1 MSTETAVETGT
12 ETETETETITKTQG
26 ACAMGAGA
34 LAITC
39 KTMVLGFFAAGFTLA
54 GLSGIS
60 PLWLMIGV
68 VIIGSALMYKGFGWA
83 GRRPAALGI
92 GAILF
97 MFFGYVASGYF
108 ITSTARGGSREFLG
122 SVAFGMWP
130 AGDVAT
136 NAIYL
141 VIPAA
146 LYLTGT
152 ALFFGAVY
160 DSYIRQL
167 NVFDST
173 GAMGAGILGLS
184 VCGGCGLTGVAGAGM
199 VISTG
204 VVSNDM
210 KFVGADAL
218 MSLLVVGI
226 VGYTLYKRAWP
237 QVALAV
243 VGSVFAFFMTWNL
256 FGFPAPDGFLGMM
269 GFSLETTFV
278 GMLGQQTGEAVAE
291 IAETLFFTW
300 FGLGMMFFAAM
311 WAAYPRLNPV
321 PEEWKARITGR
332 EPGAA

>member
-1 MSTETAVETGT
+1 MSTETSVSTD
-12 ETETETETITKTQG
+12 TETETETITKTHG

-60 PLWLMIGV
+60 TLWLMVGV
-68 VIIGSALMYKGFGWA
+68 VVLGSVFMWKGFGWA

-92 GAILF
+92 GSILF
-97 MFFGYVASGYF
+97 MFLGYIASGYY
-108 ITSTARGGSREFLG
+108 ITHSARGGSREFLG
-122 SVAFGMWP
+122 SVKFGMWP
-130 AGDVAT
+130 AGDIAT
-136 NAIYL
+136 NAAYL
-141 VIPAA
+141 LIPAT
-146 LYLTGT
+146 LYLIGT

-160 DSYIRQL
+160 DSYIREL
-167 NVFDST
+167 DVFDSS

-199 VISTG
+199 VVSTG

-226 VGYTLYKRAWP
+226 IGYTIYKQAWL
-237 QVALAV
+237 QTGLAV
-243 VGSVFAFFMTWNL
+243 VGSLLAFFMTWNL
-256 FGFPAPDGFLGMM
+256 FGFPAPEGFLGM
-269 GFSLETTFV
+269 V
-278 GMLGQQTGEAVAE
+278 GITMAGVFGEALGDML
-291 IAETLFFTW
+291 ETLFFTW

-311 WAAYPRLNPV
+311 WAAYPQLNPL
-321 PEEWKARITGR
+321 PEGWRNRIG
-332 EPGAA
+332 EAADPT